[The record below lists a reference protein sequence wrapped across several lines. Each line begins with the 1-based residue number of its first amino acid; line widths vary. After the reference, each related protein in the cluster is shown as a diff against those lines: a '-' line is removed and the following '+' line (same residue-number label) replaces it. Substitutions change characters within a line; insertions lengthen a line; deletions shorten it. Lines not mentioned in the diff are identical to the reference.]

1 MRYDG
6 SEAVRLDGAEVR
18 QPQRRPA
25 PQPSFQVLPGGGLD
39 ARARRGVD
47 PQFVA
52 HLRLCVLAVVLL
64 VAIGGVRVALSAATV
79 SSLETTSSLRSEIS
93 DAKDLNSELQIERS
107 VDASAQ
113 RIIRIATENYGMIL
127 ATNVDSIS
135 IGSAQQAS
143 TNDQSDSAES
153 GQAASDATDG
163 QQDASTNA
171 SSDAGSSDAADADSG
186 ESSESSSPSAEV
198 TTASEA
204 SSDSSV
210 DDATG
215 DTSATLTS
223 QDEAVLSN
231 LSPSNAGANAVSEA
245 ELENAA

>member
-6 SEAVRLDGAEVR
+6 SEAIRLDGAEVR

-113 RIIRIATENYGMIL
+113 RIIRIATENYGMVL

-143 TNDQSDSAES
+143 TNDQSDSVES

-163 QQDASTNA
+163 QQDASTDA

>member
-1 MRYDG
+1 
-6 SEAVRLDGAEVR
+6 
-18 QPQRRPA
+18 
-25 PQPSFQVLPGGGLD
+25 
-39 ARARRGVD
+39 
-47 PQFVA
+47 
-52 HLRLCVLAVVLL
+52 VLAVVLL

-163 QQDASTNA
+163 QQDASTDA

>member
-163 QQDASTNA
+163 QQDASTDA

>member
-39 ARARRGVD
+39 ARVRRGVD

-113 RIIRIATENYGMIL
+113 RIIRIATENYGMVL

-143 TNDQSDSAES
+143 TNDQSDSVES

-163 QQDASTNA
+163 QQDASTDA